1 MIRIPIAYANVLYF
15 AQSLRE
21 RRVNTFTYSDAYIH
35 QICYN
40 IYITC
45 IMYMYTYDIRLH
57 KRMSDLKIAD
67 LI

>member
-40 IYITC
+40 IYI
-45 IMYMYTYDIRLH
+45 
-57 KRMSDLKIAD
+57 
-67 LI
+67 